1 MGVQARAQNHSQTDQ
16 AGSPNFSEHVE
27 VTRKTDRHMI
37 DELLNRLQLSKD
49 EWIRVKLAD
58 RISIIDEIRQN
69 LSNVSEAWI
78 QSELQAKGLPPHSFG
93 EAEEWTILAGV
104 FRALRTLKQ
113 SLIEIHK
120 QGRPLI
126 PGALTTRP
134 DGQVV
139 AQVFPVTLF
148 DSILFRGITSEVWM
162 EPGVSA
168 EETLKS
174 QASVYHDEHLKGK
187 VALVLGA
194 GNASVQPVGDLL
206 NKMFVELQVVVLKPN
221 PVNDHLGPLME
232 EAFRP
237 LIDRDFLGLVYG
249 GVEEG
254 AYLCNHPIVD
264 ELHMTGSDK
273 TFEAIV
279 FGTGR
284 EGTKRKAERRP
295 INTKRFTGELGN
307 VSPVIVVPG
316 PWTEADIQEQAKH
329 IATWL
334 AVNAGFACLTPRVII
349 QHDSWPHGIN
359 LMEEVG
365 KNFENYPTRKAY
377 YPGAEE
383 RHAEFLKAHPEARL
397 YGSAKRGHLPWTI
410 VPNADPENVD
420 DICFKREAFCCLFA
434 ETTLEATSI
443 GGFID
448 RAVEFSNETLW
459 GTLCATIIVHPKSLV
474 DPEIAEAVD
483 RAIANLRYGTVSLN
497 LLAYYSAFFMT
508 APWGGYPGSD
518 MYDIQSGMGKSY
530 NMLMFSHP
538 QKSVTKAPFK
548 RLDPITV
555 KSKKAPEFSKMLAE
569 FEANPSWRYLPG
581 LAITALR
588 A

>member
-1 MGVQARAQNHSQTDQ
+1 MGVQTKLQKHGLSTRS
-16 AGSPNFSEHVE
+16 GSPYFSEHVQ
-27 VTRKTDRHMI
+27 VTRKTERKDI
-37 DELLNRLQLSKD
+37 DDLLNRLQASKD
-49 EWIRVKLAD
+49 EWIRVKLVE
-58 RISIIDEIRQN
+58 RLSIIDEVRQN
-69 LSNVSEAWI
+69 LSNLSEPWI

-93 EAEEWTILAGV
+93 EAEEWTILAGIH
-104 FRALRTLKQ
+104 RALRMLTR
-113 SLIEIHK
+113 SLIEIQE

-148 DSILFRGITSEVWM
+148 DSILFRGTTSEVWM

-168 EETLKS
+168 EETLES
-174 QASVYHDEHLKGK
+174 QAAFYHDEHLKGK

-194 GNASVQPVGDLL
+194 GNASVQPACDLL

-232 EAFRP
+232 EAFQP
-237 LIDRDFLGLVYG
+237 LIDRNFLGLVYG

-279 FGTGR
+279 FGTGS
-284 EGTKRKAERRP
+284 EGSQRKAERRP
-295 INTKRFTGELGN
+295 INAKRFTGELGN

-316 PWTEADIQEQAKH
+316 PWTEDDVKEQAKH

-334 AVNAGFACLTPRVII
+334 VANAGFACLTPRVII
-349 QHDSWPHGIN
+349 QHHSWPHRIN

-365 KNFENYPTRKAY
+365 KLFESYPTRKAY

-383 RHAEFLKAHPEARL
+383 RHAEILKAHPEARL
-397 YGSAKRGHLPWTI
+397 YGSPKSGQLPWTI
-410 VPNADPENVD
+410 IPNADPENVD
-420 DICFKREAFCCLFA
+420 DICFKREAFCGLFA
-434 ETTLEATSI
+434 ETILKATSI
-443 GGFID
+443 GDFID
-448 RAVEFSNETLW
+448 QAVEFSNETLW
-459 GTLCATIIVHPKSLV
+459 GTLCATIIIHPKSLD
-474 DPEIAEAVD
+474 DPDVAAAVD

-497 LLAYYSAFFMT
+497 MLAYYSAFFMT
-508 APWGGYPGSD
+508 APWGGFPGSD
-518 MYDIQSGMGKSY
+518 IYDIQSGMGKSY
-530 NMLMFSHP
+530 NMLMFSKP

-555 KSKKAPEFSKMLAE
+555 KSRRAPEFCKMLAE
-569 FEANPSWRYLPG
+569 FEANPSLWRLPG
-581 LAITALR
+581 LVITAVR